1 MLEFKRPLVVVD
13 IRYEDTD
20 TEELVFKMFCQCP
33 FLMLFIS
40 SVSNIFC
47 HSILFSWT
55 RNEGELMKFASL
67 YWDKIYMI
75 HIYNLEW

>member
-1 MLEFKRPLVVVD
+1 MKENNRQHMTKLIKSLQMLEFKRPLVVVD

-47 HSILFSWT
+47 HSILFS
-55 RNEGELMKFASL
+55 
-67 YWDKIYMI
+67 
-75 HIYNLEW
+75 